1 MLRRSSLLVL
11 MPAIFLAVPA
21 MARAQAANPGLE
33 KTEKGFKHAASGTE
47 FIIPE
52 KWQALQPRPLPNG
65 VSVGIDWPNPRI
77 AVTLYWVPL
86 ENRTLN
92 DFVRLK
98 PEGPNNSYGQEHET
112 LKAFYGPDKIGKPE
126 QIKVGDRVVFK
137 IPVMTGPDKD
147 GSTVGVLYVWEA
159 GLNAKDR
166 WRIKLRASYPKKD
179 EAEHARKVEALLG
192 NFK

>member
-1 MLRRSSLLVL
+1 MRRSSLFVLVPVFVL
-11 MPAIFLAVPA
+11 AIPLTV
-21 MARAQAANPGLE
+21 RGQAANMGLE
-33 KTEKGFKHAASGTE
+33 KTDKGFKHAASGTE
-47 FIIPE
+47 FFVPE
-52 KWQALQPRPLPNG
+52 NWRALPPRPLPNG
-65 VSVGIDWPNPRI
+65 VSLGIDWPNPRI

-98 PEGPNNSYGQEHET
+98 PEGPNNSYGQEHDT

-137 IPVMTGPDKD
+137 IPVLTGPDKD
-147 GSTVGVLYVWEA
+147 GSAVGVLYVWEA
-159 GLNAKDR
+159 GTNAKDR
-166 WRIKLRASYPKKD
+166 WRIKMRATYPKKD
-179 EAEHARKVEALLG
+179 EAEHAKKVESLLG